1 MSELLLDINY
11 PRDWKKIE
19 LVGVGSVAVFVLTT
33 GAVVEERGCLDL
45 MKSGRAYRYNISS
58 TERNRRVIWIAPVP
72 CTLTF
77 FSTCLAQGGRVAQWV
92 LRRASTID

>member
-1 MSELLLDINY
+1 MAELLLDINY

-58 TERNRRVIWIAPVP
+58 T
-72 CTLTF
+72 
-77 FSTCLAQGGRVAQWV
+77 
-92 LRRASTID
+92 